1 MYGLPIDVKFCKK
14 CVISN
19 QRPSSTVE
27 FKNKADSKKET
38 IHFDENGV
46 CDACAFAEKK
56 NATIDW
62 EKREQKLKALCE
74 EHRSKDGSYDCLVPG
89 SGGKDSVM
97 AAHLLKYKYGMH
109 PLTVT

>member
-27 FKNKADSKKET
+27 FKNKADSKET

-89 SGGKDSVM
+89 SGVK
-97 AAHLLKYKYGMH
+97 
-109 PLTVT
+109 TVSWRRIF